1 MRVRILSLF
10 LCGVLLTGCGSTA
23 VAASTNVSSDTASLQ
38 AEIKELQTEN
48 EMLKKQLNDSS
59 TEVTSSDI
67 SNESTETDT
76 TETDTI
82 VEDEYIK
89 NNLVMSGAKVE
100 KYTGYD
106 GDHVGL
112 GGISIKNK
120 GDKNIAKIYV
130 TVYFQDK
137 NGKDIFDSD
146 FIVVGNIYDFQGQ
159 NELKANYS
167 FKMESDTY
175 YTIDNISDEV
185 DITKYRVEIS
195 KIEFE

>member
-38 AEIKELQTEN
+38 AEIEALQTEN
-48 EMLKKQLNDSS
+48 ESLKKQLASS
-59 TEVTSSDI
+59 TESTSSDI
-67 SNESTETDT
+67 SNKSTETDT
-76 TETDTI
+76 ISE
-82 VEDEYIK
+82 EDEYIK
-89 NNLVMSGAKVE
+89 DNLELKSAKVE

-106 GDHVGL
+106 GEHVGL
-112 GGISIKNK
+112 GGVSIKNN
-120 GDKNIAKIYV
+120 GDKNIAKIYA

-137 NGKDIFDSD
+137 NGKDIFDSE
-146 FIVVGNIYDFQGQ
+146 FIVVGNPYDYQGQ
-159 NELKANYS
+159 SDLKANYS
-167 FKMESDTY
+167 FKMEDNQY
-175 YTIDNISDEV
+175 YTIDNLSDDV